1 MFEQRWYRV
10 NTPFAGYPVKGFFA
24 RMSRVMI
31 HNADAW
37 NHVDFLKRERKKTMS
52 KELAK
57 TYDPHG
63 LEDRIYQKW
72 LDKKYFHA
80 EVDRSKKPFTIVIPP
95 PNITGQLHMG
105 HALDNTMQD
114 ILIRFKRMQGYNA
127 LWQPGT
133 DHASIATEVKI
144 IQKLKEEGIDKH
156 DLGRE
161 KFLER
166 AWDWKK
172 EYGGRI
178 ISQLKK
184 LGSSCDWDRERFTM
198 DEGCNK
204 AVTEVF
210 CKMHEK
216 GYIYKGS
223 RIVNWCP
230 VCNTS
235 ISDAE
240 VEYEDQAGH
249 FWHIKYPILNE
260 DGTQSGEYL
269 TFATTRPETMLGDT
283 AVAIHPDDGRYT
295 HLKGKK
301 VLLPIMNREIPI
313 VEDTYVDMEF
323 GTGVVKITPAHDPND
338 FEVGKRHNLPIIN
351 IMNDDATINENGG
364 KFAGMDRYAA
374 REAIVKELDEMG
386 LLVKIEDYS
395 HNVGTHDRCK
405 TTIEPLVKQQ
415 WFVKMDE
422 LIKPAVEAVKNGEIK
437 LIPERMDKTY
447 FNWTDNIKDWC
458 ISRQLWWGHRI
469 PAYYC
474 DKCGEIV
481 VAKEM
486 PKVCPK
492 CGCEHF
498 TQDPDTLDTWFSS
511 ALWPFS
517 TLGWP
522 DKTED
527 LDYFYPTDVLVTGYD
542 IIFFWVIRMI
552 FSGYEQMGERPFK
565 TVLFHGLVRDSQGRK
580 MSKSLG
586 NGIDP
591 LEVIDQYG
599 ADALRMTLITG
610 NAPGNDMRFYYERV
624 EANRNFA
631 NKVWNASRF
640 IMMNMEGKEVTDA
653 SDSLEPVDKWIISKL
668 NSLVKEVTDNMEN
681 FELGIAVQKIYDF
694 IWDEF
699 CDWYIEMVKPRL
711 YNSDDT
717 VSQNAALWTLKT
729 VLIDALK
736 LLHPYMPFITEEI
749 FCTIQSEE
757 ESIMISKWPE
767 YSEARNFAS
776 EEKAIEII
784 KEAVRGIRNV
794 RTEMNVAPSKKAHVY
809 VVSEKEDIRKTFEEG
824 KLFFATLSYASD
836 VSVQADKNGIADDAV
851 SVVIA
856 NANIY
861 IPFAELVDIKQEIER
876 LEKESKRLD
885 GELARV
891 NGMLSNERFLSKAPE
906 SKIAEEKEKLSKY
919 TQMKEQVVERLAQL
933 Q

>member
-1 MFEQRWYRV
+1 
-10 NTPFAGYPVKGFFA
+10 
-24 RMSRVMI
+24 
-31 HNADAW
+31 
-37 NHVDFLKRERKKTMS
+37 MS

-63 LEDRIYQKW
+63 IEDRLYEKW
-72 LDKKYFHA
+72 LEKKYFHA
-80 EVDRSKKPFTIVIPP
+80 EVDENKKPFTIVIPP

-114 ILIRFKRMQGYNA
+114 ILMRFKRMQGYNA

-144 IQKLKEEGIDKH
+144 IEKLKEEGIDKA

-166 AWDWKK
+166 AWDWKR

-210 CKMHEK
+210 IKMHEK
-216 GYIYKGS
+216 GWIYKGA
-223 RIVNWCP
+223 RIINWCP

-240 VEYEDQAGH
+240 VEYEEQTGH
-249 FWHIKYPILNE
+249 FWHIKYPIV
-260 DGTQSGEYL
+260 GTDEFL
-269 TFATTRPETMLGDT
+269 EFATTRPETMLGDT
-283 AVAIHPDDGRYT
+283 AIAVNPEDERYT
-295 HLKGKK
+295 HLVGKMVK
-301 VLLPIMNREIPI
+301 LPFVDREIPI
-313 VEDTYVDMEF
+313 IADSYVDKEF

-338 FEVGKRHNLPIIN
+338 FQVGQRHNLPLIN

-364 KFAGMDRYAA
+364 KFAGMDRYEA
-374 REAIVKELDEMG
+374 RAQIVKELDEMG
-386 LLVKIEDYS
+386 LLVEIEEHV

-405 TTIEPLVKQQ
+405 TTVEPLVKQQ

-422 LIKPAVEAVKNGEIK
+422 LIKPAADAVRNGEIK
-437 LIPERMDKTY
+437 LVPERMEKAY
-447 FNWTDNIKDWC
+447 FNWTDNIRDWC

-474 DKCGEIV
+474 DDCGEIV
-481 VAKEM
+481 VAREM
-486 PKVCPK
+486 PDVCPV
-492 CGCEHF
+492 CGQSHF

-522 DKTED
+522 EKTKD
-527 LDYFYPTDVLVTGYD
+527 LEYFYPTDVLVTGYD
-542 IIFFWVIRMI
+542 IIFFWVIRMV
-552 FSGYEQMGERPFK
+552 FSGYEQTGKSPFHH
-565 TVLFHGLVRDSQGRK
+565 VLIHGLVRDSLGRK

-591 LEVIDQYG
+591 LEIIDQYG

-610 NAPGNDMRFYYERV
+610 NAPGNDMRFYMERV
-624 EANRNFA
+624 EASRNFA

-640 IMMNMEGKEVTDA
+640 IMMNEEASEVPENIDLNLLTSA
-653 SDSLEPVDKWIISKL
+653 DKWILSKVNKL
-668 NSLVKEVTDNMEN
+668 AKDVTANMDK

-694 IWDEF
+694 IWEEF

-711 YNSDDT
+711 YNDADET
-717 VSQNAALWTLKT
+717 KPAALWTLKT
-729 VLIDALK
+729 VLINALK

-749 FCTIQSEE
+749 FCNLCDE
-757 ESIMISKWPE
+757 ESIMISAWPE
-767 YSEARNFAS
+767 YKDEWNFTEDEFAV
-776 EEKAIEII
+776 ETI
-784 KEAVRGIRNV
+784 KEAVRAIRNV
-794 RTEMNVAPSKKAHVY
+794 RSGMNVPPSKKAKVF
-809 VVSEKEDIRKTFEEG
+809 VVSENEKLRNIFENG
-824 KLFFATLSYASD
+824 HIFFGSLGYASE
-836 VSVQADKNGIADDAV
+836 VTVQCDKTGIADDAV
-851 SVVIA
+851 SVMIPEVEICM
-856 NANIY
+856 
-861 IPFAELVDIKQEIER
+861 PFAELVDIEKEIER
-876 LEKESKRLD
+876 LKKEEARLQK
-885 GELARV
+885 ELARV
-891 NGMLSNERFLSKAPE
+891 NGMLSNEKFVSKAPQ
-906 SKIAEEKEKLSKY
+906 SKIDEEKEKLAKY
-919 TQMKEQVVERLAQL
+919 TQMMEQVKVRLSQL
-933 Q
+933 A